1 MKLILAL
8 FMFTAVSSPALANLK
23 VQFDEGA
30 PKDRFTITNV
40 GSCALGAAKLSIDLS
55 GSPYGL
61 IFDTTN
67 RGAGVQ
73 VFQPF
78 ELTDGQDRLVALPVV
93 EDGDN
98 RITLDLTGLAT
109 RESVSFT
116 IDVDDTANNREITVA
131 DAEIVGA
138 KVIVKTK
145 TQRLEANFQ
154 NNATAMLP
162 TFNCVS

>member
-8 FMFTAVSSPALANLK
+8 FLFTALSSPALANIR

-40 GSCALGAAKLSIDLS
+40 GSCALGATKLSIDLS

-67 RGAGVQ
+67 RGAGVE

-93 EDGDN
+93 EDGDSQ
-98 RITLDLTGLAT
+98 ITLNLTGLAV
-109 RESVSFT
+109 REVVSFT
-116 IDVDDTANNREITVA
+116 IDVDDTVNSREITIA
-131 DAEIVGA
+131 DTEIVGA
-138 KVIVKTK
+138 KIIMKTE
-145 TQRLEANFQ
+145 TQSSEATFQ
-154 NNATAMLP
+154 NNATATLP
-162 TFNCVS
+162 ASNCVS

>member
-1 MKLILAL
+1 MRMILAL
-8 FMFTAVSSPALANLK
+8 MFIAAVSTPALANLK

-40 GSCALGAAKLSIDLS
+40 GSCALGAAKVSIDLS

-78 ELTDGQDRLVALPVV
+78 ELTDGRERLVALPVV

-98 RITLDLTGLAT
+98 LITLDLTGLAI
-109 RESVSFT
+109 REFVSFT
-116 IDVDDTANNREITVA
+116 IDVDDTVNNREITVA
-131 DAEIVGA
+131 DAEIAGA
-138 KVIVKTK
+138 KVIMKTE
-145 TQRLEANFQ
+145 TQSMEATFEND
-154 NNATAMLP
+154 ATATLP
-162 TFNCVS
+162 TYSCTF